1 MEHLDEKNQKDWKG
15 ERTEL
20 RAESTG
26 RSANTDEGR
35 GMVEDGR
42 RRSEA
47 AGAREGK
54 TRAINPADVVKR

>member
-20 RAESTG
+20 RAESME
-26 RSANTDEGR
+26 RSANMDER
-35 GMVEDGR
+35 KVEDGG
-42 RRSEA
+42 RRSQA
-47 AGAREGK
+47 ANTSEGK